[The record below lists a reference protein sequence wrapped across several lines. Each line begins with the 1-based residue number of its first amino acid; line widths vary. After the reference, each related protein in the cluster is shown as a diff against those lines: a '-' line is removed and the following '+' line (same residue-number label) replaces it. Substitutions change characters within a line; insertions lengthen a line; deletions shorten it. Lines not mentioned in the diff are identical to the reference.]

1 MVDCKIYDSLLDE
14 NVDQKILRQF
24 LERFKVDENNC
35 VYFDLYVDGEFI
47 KDSDLNF
54 GATIDDYLNPTYKL
68 YEDIKLTVKEYLK
81 CRGYSSSLASS
92 SSHYTNALSLL
103 AKIRKVIGDDLP
115 NYDDKFDSK
124 FGEQFK
130 KNNLD

>member
-14 NVDQKILRQF
+14 NLDQKILRQF
-24 LERFKVDENNC
+24 LERFKVDKNNC

-47 KDSDLNF
+47 EDGDLNF

-81 CRGYSSSLASS
+81 CNGYSSSFASR
-92 SSHYTNALSLL
+92 SSHYNNALSLL

-124 FGEQFK
+124 FGEHFK